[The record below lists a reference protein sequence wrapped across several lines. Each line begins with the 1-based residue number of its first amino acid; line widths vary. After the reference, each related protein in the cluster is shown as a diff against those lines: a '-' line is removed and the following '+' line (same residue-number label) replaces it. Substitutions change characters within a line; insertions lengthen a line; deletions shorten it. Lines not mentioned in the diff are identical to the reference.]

1 MREFSLSA
9 SFSSS
14 SFSQAS
20 FRGACRELL
29 QSMQTAG
36 VYVPENG
43 FLVFLSFSDGSARAD
58 VVHGSG
64 ADIAEA
70 FADAQQKA
78 WTLIQKKCQR
88 FRWLKADVVTEY
100 APTDAKTLAYMI
112 KEPGWNEFFRFG
124 LSFDRSF
131 RTALLEE
138 ELNGAKIL
146 DYASGSI
153 SLADLNRYLKKAGR
167 SALPKLPEFFLL
179 FQTAGFFYDADSAAN
194 AAAATD
200 ADSAASTDAD
210 SAPAANAASAAN
222 AAPATGCVIPL
233 IPNGLSRGRR
243 EIQNLDAA
251 AARSFVTAAASFL
264 EKQVQQDGS
273 FRYGYYPRFD
283 RVIPGYNCM
292 RHASTIWSLLCQYR
306 MTKKVSVL
314 SLSARSIEYLLSH
327 ALVYRDSDTA
337 YLSEPLKD
345 EIKLGGGGVLILAIT
360 EYLDLCSEEPRPAIL
375 RSEES
380 HSEILRSGEPRPEI
394 LHSGAPRPAILRSG
408 EPLAEAPN
416 AEILHAKDVLPEQ
429 EALRRRYTEIA
440 CALGNGILSLLNPET
455 GEFSHVL
462 NMDFSLKERYRTVY
476 YDGEAAYA
484 LCRLY
489 RLTKEEKWLFYA
501 EKAVDHFLAADY
513 TRYRDHWVAYAMNE
527 ITRYIHRDD
536 YDTFA
541 LRNARVNLD
550 FLYKRETTYHTFLE
564 LLMVT
569 FETYERILAENPG
582 LPYLKEF
589 DLPYF
594 LRTIRVRADRM
605 LNGFFFPEY
614 AMYMRCPDKILG
626 SFMVRHDGFRVR
638 IDDVQH
644 NIGGFYLYYK
654 NYSRLLALGM
664 PKDIPC
670 DEN

>member
-78 WTLIQKKCQR
+78 WTLIQKKRQR

-124 LSFDRSF
+124 LTFDRSF

-167 SALPKLPEFFLL
+167 PALPKLPEFFLL
-179 FQTAGFFYDADSAAN
+179 FQTAGFFYDSDSAAN

-222 AAPATGCVIPL
+222 AAPASGCVIPL
-233 IPNGLSRGRR
+233 IPDGLSRGRR

-306 MTKKVSVL
+306 ITQKASVL
-314 SLSARSIEYLLSH
+314 SLAARSIEYLLSH
-327 ALVYRDSDTA
+327 ALVYRDPDTA

-360 EYLDLCSEEPRPAIL
+360 EYLDLCSEESRP
-375 RSEES
+375 
-380 HSEILRSGEPRPEI
+380 EILRSGEPCSEI
-394 LHSGAPRPAILRSG
+394 LRSEEPRSAILRSR
-408 EPLAEAPN
+408 EPLTKAPN

-489 RLTKEEKWLFYA
+489 RLTKEEKWFFYA
-501 EKAVDHFLAADY
+501 GKAVDHFLAADY

-664 PKDIPC
+664 PEDIPC

>member
-1 MREFSLSA
+1 MTKLSLSA

-14 SFSQAS
+14 SLSSLASSQAA

-58 VVHGSG
+58 VVHASG
-64 ADIAEA
+64 ADIGEA

-78 WTLIQKKCQR
+78 WSLIQKKHQR

-100 APTDAKTLAYMI
+100 APADAKTLAYMI

-167 SALPKLPEFFLL
+167 PALPKLPEFFLL
-179 FQTAGFFYDADSAAN
+179 FQIAGFFYDADSAAN
-194 AAAATD
+194 AAAATGT
-200 ADSAASTDAD
+200 DSAASTDAD
-210 SAPAANAASAAN
+210 SAPAS
-222 AAPATGCVIPL
+222 GCVIPL
-233 IPNGLSRGRR
+233 IPDGLSRGRR
-243 EIQNLDAA
+243 EVRNFDAA

-264 EKQVQQDGS
+264 EKQVQPDGS

-306 MTKKVSVL
+306 ITQKASVL
-314 SLSARSIEYLLSH
+314 SLAARSIKYLLSH
-327 ALVYRDSDTA
+327 ALVYRDPDTA

-375 RSEES
+375 RSGEPC
-380 HSEILRSGEPRPEI
+380 SEILRSEE
-394 LHSGAPRPAILRSG
+394 PRPAILRSR
-408 EPLAEAPN
+408 EPLTKAPN
-416 AEILHAKDVLPEQ
+416 AEIFHAKDVLPEQ

-440 CALGNGILSLLNPET
+440 CALGNGILSLLNSET

-664 PKDIPC
+664 PEDIPC

>member
-9 SFSSS
+9 SFSSF

-20 FRGACRELL
+20 SQASFHGAYRELL
-29 QSMQTAG
+29 PAMQTSG

-78 WTLIQKKCQR
+78 WTLIQKKRQR

-100 APTDAKTLAYMI
+100 APADAKTLAYMI

-124 LSFDRSF
+124 LTFDRSF

-167 SALPKLPEFFLL
+167 PALPKLPEFFLL
-179 FQTAGFFYDADSAAN
+179 FQTAGFFYDS
-194 AAAATD
+194 
-200 ADSAASTDAD
+200 DSAASTDAD
-210 SAPAANAASAAN
+210 SASAS
-222 AAPATGCVIPL
+222 GCVIPL
-233 IPNGLSRGRR
+233 IPDGLSRGRR

-314 SLSARSIEYLLSH
+314 SLAARSIEYLLSH
-327 ALVYRDSDTA
+327 ALVYRDPDTA

-375 RSEES
+375 RSGEPR
-380 HSEILRSGEPRPEI
+380 SEILRSE
-394 LHSGAPRPAILRSG
+394 
-408 EPLAEAPN
+408 EPLTKAPN

-501 EKAVDHFLAADY
+501 KKAVDHFLAADY

-670 DEN
+670 KEN

>member
-1 MREFSLSA
+1 MTKPSLSA

-14 SFSQAS
+14 SLSSLASSQTA
-20 FRGACRELL
+20 FCGACRELL

-43 FLVFLSFSDGSARAD
+43 FLVFLSFSDGSTRAD

-64 ADIAEA
+64 ADIEEA

-78 WTLIQKKCQR
+78 WSLIQKKHQR

-100 APTDAKTLAYMI
+100 APADAKTLAYMI

-138 ELNGAKIL
+138 ELNGAKIP

-167 SALPKLPEFFLL
+167 PALPKLPEFFLL

-194 AAAATD
+194 AA
-200 ADSAASTDAD
+200 SASECA
-210 SAPAANAASAAN
+210 
-222 AAPATGCVIPL
+222 IPL
-233 IPNGLSRGRR
+233 IPDGLSRGRR
-243 EIQNLDAA
+243 EVRNFDAA

-264 EKQVQQDGS
+264 EKQVQPDGS

-314 SLSARSIEYLLSH
+314 SLAARSIDYLLSH
-327 ALVYRDSDTA
+327 ALVYRDPDTA
-337 YLSEPLKD
+337 YLSEPLKN

-360 EYLDLCSEEPRPAIL
+360 EYLDLCSEE
-375 RSEES
+375 S
-380 HSEILRSGEPRPEI
+380 RPEI
-394 LHSGAPRPAILRSG
+394 LCSREAHPEILCSG
-408 EPLAEAPN
+408 EPLAEAPSV
-416 AEILHAKDVLPEQ
+416 EIVHSRDAFPEQ

-455 GEFSHVL
+455 GKFSHVL

-501 EKAVDHFLAADY
+501 GKAVDHFLTADY

-550 FLYKRETTYHTFLE
+550 FLCKRETTYHTFLE

-594 LRTIRVRADRM
+594 LRTIRVRAYRM

-670 DEN
+670 EEN

>member
-20 FRGACRELL
+20 SQASFRGACRELL
-29 QSMQTAG
+29 PAMQTSG

-78 WTLIQKKCQR
+78 WTLIQKKRQR

-100 APTDAKTLAYMI
+100 APADAKTLAYMI

-124 LSFDRSF
+124 LTFDRSF

-167 SALPKLPEFFLL
+167 PALPKLPEFFLL
-179 FQTAGFFYDADSAAN
+179 FQTTGFFYDADSAAN
-194 AAAATD
+194 AAVMTD
-200 ADSAASTDAD
+200 TD
-210 SAPAANAASAAN
+210 SAAN
-222 AAPATGCVIPL
+222 AAASGCAIPL
-233 IPNGLSRGRR
+233 IPDGLSRGRR
-243 EIQNLDAA
+243 EVRNFDAA

-264 EKQVQQDGS
+264 EKQVQPDGS

-306 MTKKVSVL
+306 ITQKASVL
-314 SLSARSIEYLLSH
+314 SLAARSIDYLLSH
-327 ALVYRDSDTA
+327 ALVYRDPDTA
-337 YLSEPLKD
+337 YLSEPLKN

-360 EYLDLCSEEPRPAIL
+360 EYLDLCSEE
-375 RSEES
+375 S
-380 HSEILRSGEPRPEI
+380 RPEI
-394 LHSGAPRPAILRSG
+394 LCSREAHPEILCSG
-408 EPLAEAPN
+408 EPLAEAPSV
-416 AEILHAKDVLPEQ
+416 EIVHSRDAFPEQ

-455 GEFSHVL
+455 GKFSHVL

-501 EKAVDHFLAADY
+501 GKAVDHFLTADY

-550 FLYKRETTYHTFLE
+550 FLCKRETTYHTFLE

-670 DEN
+670 EEN

>member
-1 MREFSLSA
+1 
-9 SFSSS
+9 
-14 SFSQAS
+14 
-20 FRGACRELL
+20 
-29 QSMQTAG
+29 MQTAG

-64 ADIAEA
+64 ADIGEA

-78 WTLIQKKCQR
+78 WKLMQKKHQR

-100 APTDAKTLAYMI
+100 APADAKTLAYMI

-138 ELNGAKIL
+138 ELNGAKIP

-167 SALPKLPEFFLL
+167 PALPKLPEFFLL

-194 AAAATD
+194 VAATTD
-200 ADSAASTDAD
+200 TDS
-210 SAPAANAASAAN
+210 AANAASVS
-222 AAPATGCVIPL
+222 GCAIPL
-233 IPNGLSRGRR
+233 IPDGLSRGRR
-243 EIQNLDAA
+243 EVRNFDAA

-264 EKQVQQDGS
+264 EKQVQPDGS

-306 MTKKVSVL
+306 MTKKASVL
-314 SLSARSIEYLLSH
+314 SLAARSIDYLLSH
-327 ALVYRDSDTA
+327 ALVYRDPDTA

-345 EIKLGGGGVLILAIT
+345 EIKLGGGGVLILVIT
-360 EYLDLCSEEPRPAIL
+360 EYLDLCSGEPR
-375 RSEES
+375 
-380 HSEILRSGEPRPEI
+380 SEILCSGKARSDI
-394 LHSGAPRPAILRSG
+394 LCSR
-408 EPLAEAPN
+408 EPLAEAPSV
-416 AEILHAKDVLPEQ
+416 EIVHSRDAFPEQ

-484 LCRLY
+484 LCRLH

-501 EKAVDHFLAADY
+501 GKAVDHFLAADY

-569 FETYERILAENPG
+569 FETYERILTENPG

-654 NYSRLLALGM
+654 NYSCLLALGM

-670 DEN
+670 EEN

>member
-1 MREFSLSA
+1 MTKPSLSA

-14 SFSQAS
+14 SLSSPASSQAA
-20 FRGACRELL
+20 FCGACRELL

-58 VVHGSG
+58 VVHASG
-64 ADIAEA
+64 ADIGEA

-78 WTLIQKKCQR
+78 WSLIQKKHQR

-100 APTDAKTLAYMI
+100 APADAKTLAYMI
-112 KEPGWNEFFRFG
+112 KDPGWNEFFRFG

-167 SALPKLPEFFLL
+167 PALPKLPEFFLL
-179 FQTAGFFYDADSAAN
+179 FQTTGFFYDADSAAN
-194 AAAATD
+194 AAAMTD
-200 ADSAASTDAD
+200 TDSAA
-210 SAPAANAASAAN
+210 NVAAS
-222 AAPATGCVIPL
+222 GCAIPL
-233 IPNGLSRGRR
+233 IPDGLSRGRR
-243 EIQNLDAA
+243 EVRNFDAA

-264 EKQVQQDGS
+264 EKQVQPDGS

-306 MTKKVSVL
+306 ITQKASVL
-314 SLSARSIEYLLSH
+314 SLAARSIEYLLSH
-327 ALVYRDSDTA
+327 ALVYRDPDTA

-360 EYLDLCSEEPRPAIL
+360 EYLDLCS
-375 RSEES
+375 
-380 HSEILRSGEPRPEI
+380 
-394 LHSGAPRPAILRSG
+394 G
-408 EPLAEAPN
+408 EPLAEAPSV
-416 AEILHAKDVLPEQ
+416 EIVHSKDAFPEQ

-489 RLTKEEKWLFYA
+489 RLTKEEKWFFYA
-501 EKAVDHFLAADY
+501 GKAVDHFLAADY

-670 DEN
+670 EEN

>member
-1 MREFSLSA
+1 MTKPSLSA

-14 SFSQAS
+14 SLSSPASYQAA
-20 FRGACRELL
+20 FRGACGELL

-78 WTLIQKKCQR
+78 WKLMQKKHQR

-100 APTDAKTLAYMI
+100 APADAKTLAYMI

-167 SALPKLPEFFLL
+167 PALPKLPEFFLL

-194 AAAATD
+194 AAAATGT
-200 ADSAASTDAD
+200 DSAA
-210 SAPAANAASAAN
+210 NVAAS
-222 AAPATGCVIPL
+222 GCAIPL
-233 IPNGLSRGRR
+233 IPDGLSRGRR
-243 EIQNLDAA
+243 EVRNFDAA

-264 EKQVQQDGS
+264 EKQVQPDGS

-314 SLSARSIEYLLSH
+314 SLAARSIDYLLSH
-327 ALVYRDSDTA
+327 ALVYRDPDTA
-337 YLSEPLKD
+337 YLSEPLKN

-360 EYLDLCSEEPRPAIL
+360 EYLDLCSK
-375 RSEES
+375 
-380 HSEILRSGEPRPEI
+380 EPRPEI
-394 LHSGAPRPAILRSG
+394 LRSREPRPEILRSR
-408 EPLAEAPN
+408 EPLTKAPN

-654 NYSRLLALGM
+654 NYSRLLALSM

>member
-29 QSMQTAG
+29 QAMQTAG

-78 WTLIQKKCQR
+78 WTLIQKKRQR

-124 LSFDRSF
+124 LTFDRSF

-167 SALPKLPEFFLL
+167 PALPKLPEFFLL
-179 FQTAGFFYDADSAAN
+179 FQTAGFFYDSDSAAN

-210 SAPAANAASAAN
+210 SASAS
-222 AAPATGCVIPL
+222 GCVIPL
-233 IPNGLSRGRR
+233 IPDGLSRGRR
-243 EIQNLDAA
+243 EVRNFDAA

-306 MTKKVSVL
+306 ITKKASVL
-314 SLSARSIEYLLSH
+314 SLAARSIDYLLSH
-327 ALVYRDSDTA
+327 ALVYRDPDTA
-337 YLSEPLKD
+337 YLSEPLKN

-360 EYLDLCSEEPRPAIL
+360 EYLDLCSEEPRP
-375 RSEES
+375 
-380 HSEILRSGEPRPEI
+380 EILRSGE
-394 LHSGAPRPAILRSG
+394 PRPAILRSG
-408 EPLAEAPN
+408 EPRPEVLCSGEPLTKAPN

-440 CALGNGILSLLNPET
+440 CALGNGILSLLNLET

-462 NMDFSLKERYRTVY
+462 NMNFSLKERYRTVY

-501 EKAVDHFLAADY
+501 EKAVNHFLAADY

-670 DEN
+670 EEN

>member
-29 QSMQTAG
+29 PAMQTSG

-78 WTLIQKKCQR
+78 WTLIQKKRQR

-124 LSFDRSF
+124 LTFDRSF

-167 SALPKLPEFFLL
+167 PALPKLPEFFLL
-179 FQTAGFFYDADSAAN
+179 FQTAGFFYDTDSAAN

-210 SAPAANAASAAN
+210 SASAS
-222 AAPATGCVIPL
+222 GCVIPL
-233 IPNGLSRGRR
+233 IPDGLSRGRR

-251 AARSFVTAAASFL
+251 AARSFVTAASSFL

-306 MTKKVSVL
+306 ITQKASVL
-314 SLSARSIEYLLSH
+314 SLAARSIDYLLSH
-327 ALVYRDSDTA
+327 TLVYRDPDTA

-360 EYLDLCSEEPRPAIL
+360 EYLDLCSEEPRP
-375 RSEES
+375 
-380 HSEILRSGEPRPEI
+380 EILRSGESRPEILRSEAPRPEI
-394 LHSGAPRPAILRSG
+394 LRSR
-408 EPLAEAPN
+408 EPLTKAPN
-416 AEILHAKDVLPEQ
+416 AEILHAKNVLPEQ
-429 EALRRRYTEIA
+429 KALRRRYTEIA

-462 NMDFSLKERYRTVY
+462 NMNFSLKERYRTVY

-501 EKAVDHFLAADY
+501 KKAVDHFLAADY

-664 PKDIPC
+664 PEGIPC

>member
-29 QSMQTAG
+29 PAMQTSG

-78 WTLIQKKCQR
+78 WTLIQKKRQR

-100 APTDAKTLAYMI
+100 APADAKTLAYMI

-124 LSFDRSF
+124 LTFDRSF

-167 SALPKLPEFFLL
+167 PALPKLPEFFLL
-179 FQTAGFFYDADSAAN
+179 FQTAGFFYDSDSAAN

-210 SAPAANAASAAN
+210 SASAS
-222 AAPATGCVIPL
+222 GCVIPL
-233 IPNGLSRGRR
+233 IPDGLSRGRR

-306 MTKKVSVL
+306 ITQKASVL
-314 SLSARSIEYLLSH
+314 SLAARSIEYLLSH
-327 ALVYRDSDTA
+327 ALVYRDPDTA
-337 YLSEPLKD
+337 YLSEPLKN

-360 EYLDLCSEEPRPAIL
+360 EYLDLCSEEPRP
-375 RSEES
+375 
-380 HSEILRSGEPRPEI
+380 EILRSGEPRP
-394 LHSGAPRPAILRSG
+394 GILRSG
-408 EPLAEAPN
+408 ESRPEILRSREPLTKAPN

-489 RLTKEEKWLFYA
+489 RLTKEKKWLFYA
-501 EKAVDHFLAADY
+501 EKVVDHFLTADY

-589 DLPYF
+589 NLPYF

>member
-29 QSMQTAG
+29 PAMQTSG

-43 FLVFLSFSDGSARAD
+43 FLVFLSVSDGSARAD

-78 WTLIQKKCQR
+78 WTIIQKKRQR

-124 LSFDRSF
+124 LTFDRSF

-167 SALPKLPEFFLL
+167 PALPKLPEFFLL
-179 FQTAGFFYDADSAAN
+179 FQTAGFFYDSDSAAN

-210 SAPAANAASAAN
+210 SAS
-222 AAPATGCVIPL
+222 ATGCVIPL
-233 IPNGLSRGRR
+233 IPDGLSRGRR

-314 SLSARSIEYLLSH
+314 SLAARSIEYLLSH
-327 ALVYRDSDTA
+327 ALVYRDPDTA
-337 YLSEPLKD
+337 YLSEPLKN

-360 EYLDLCSEEPRPAIL
+360 EYLDLCSEEPR
-375 RSEES
+375 S
-380 HSEILRSGEPRPEI
+380 
-394 LHSGAPRPAILRSG
+394 AILRSG
-408 EPLAEAPN
+408 EPLTKAPN
-416 AEILHAKDVLPEQ
+416 AEILHEKDVLPEQ

-462 NMDFSLKERYRTVY
+462 NMDFSLKELYRTVY

-501 EKAVDHFLAADY
+501 EKAVNHFLAADY

>member
-1 MREFSLSA
+1 MTKPSLSA

-14 SFSQAS
+14 SLSSLASSQAA
-20 FRGACRELL
+20 FCGACLELL

-43 FLVFLSFSDGSARAD
+43 FIVFLSFSDGSARAD

-64 ADIAEA
+64 ADIEEA

-78 WTLIQKKCQR
+78 WKLIQKKHQR

-100 APTDAKTLAYMI
+100 APADAKTLAYMI

-138 ELNGAKIL
+138 ELNGAKIP

-167 SALPKLPEFFLL
+167 PALSKLPEFFLL
-179 FQTAGFFYDADSAAN
+179 FQTAGFFYDADSA
-194 AAAATD
+194 
-200 ADSAASTDAD
+200 S
-210 SAPAANAASAAN
+210 NAASASE
-222 AAPATGCVIPL
+222 CVIPL
-233 IPNGLSRGRR
+233 ISDGLSRGRR
-243 EIQNLDAA
+243 EVRNFDAA

-264 EKQVQQDGS
+264 EKQVQPDGS

-306 MTKKVSVL
+306 MTKKASVL
-314 SLSARSIEYLLSH
+314 SLAARSIDYLLSH
-327 ALVYRDSDTA
+327 ALVYRAPDTA

-360 EYLDLCSEEPRPAIL
+360 EYLDLCSGEPHPEILCSREPR
-375 RSEES
+375 
-380 HSEILRSGEPRPEI
+380 SEILCSGEPRSEI
-394 LHSGAPRPAILRSG
+394 LCSG

-416 AEILHAKDVLPEQ
+416 VEIVRSRDANPEQ

-501 EKAVDHFLAADY
+501 GKAVDHFLAADY

-564 LLMVT
+564 LLMLT

-664 PKDIPC
+664 PKGIPC
-670 DEN
+670 EEN

>member
-20 FRGACRELL
+20 SQASFRGACRELL
-29 QSMQTAG
+29 PAMQTSG

-78 WTLIQKKCQR
+78 WTLIQKKRQR

-124 LSFDRSF
+124 LTFDRSF

-167 SALPKLPEFFLL
+167 PALPKLPEFFLL
-179 FQTAGFFYDADSAAN
+179 FQTAGFFYDAVPAANAASAAN

-210 SAPAANAASAAN
+210 SASAS
-222 AAPATGCVIPL
+222 GCVIPL
-233 IPNGLSRGRR
+233 IPDGLSRGRR

-251 AARSFVTAAASFL
+251 ATRSFVTAAASFL

-314 SLSARSIEYLLSH
+314 SLAARSIEYLLSH
-327 ALVYRDSDTA
+327 ALVYRDPDTA

-360 EYLDLCSEEPRPAIL
+360 KYLDLCSG
-375 RSEES
+375 ES
-380 HSEILRSGEPRPEI
+380 HPEILCSGESRSEILCSGE
-394 LHSGAPRPAILRSG
+394 S
-408 EPLAEAPN
+408 LAEAPH
-416 AEILHAKDVLPEQ
+416 AEILHAREALPEQ

-614 AMYMRCPDKILG
+614 AMYMRYPDKILG

-664 PKDIPC
+664 PEGIPC

>member
-29 QSMQTAG
+29 QAMQTAG

-78 WTLIQKKCQR
+78 WTLIQKKRQR
-88 FRWLKADVVTEY
+88 FRWLKADVVAEY

-124 LSFDRSF
+124 LTFDRSF

-153 SLADLNRYLKKAGR
+153 SLANLNRYLKKAGR
-167 SALPKLPEFFLL
+167 PALPKLPEFFLL
-179 FQTAGFFYDADSAAN
+179 FQTAGFFYDSDSAAN

-210 SAPAANAASAAN
+210 SASAS
-222 AAPATGCVIPL
+222 GCVIPL
-233 IPNGLSRGRR
+233 IPDGLSRGRR
-243 EIQNLDAA
+243 KIQNLDAA

-306 MTKKVSVL
+306 ITKKASVL
-314 SLSARSIEYLLSH
+314 SLAARSIDYLLSH
-327 ALVYRDSDTA
+327 ALVYRDPDTA
-337 YLSEPLKD
+337 YLSEPLKN

-360 EYLDLCSEEPRPAIL
+360 EYLICASRSLVLKFCVLGSLVLQVCVPGSLALKFCVPGSLSQRLRMRRFCTQRMCSRSRKLCDAAIPKLPALSE
-375 RSEES
+375 
-380 HSEILRSGEPRPEI
+380 
-394 LHSGAPRPAILRSG
+394 
-408 EPLAEAPN
+408 
-416 AEILHAKDVLPEQ
+416 
-429 EALRRRYTEIA
+429 T
-440 CALGNGILSLLNPET
+440 
-455 GEFSHVL
+455 EFS
-462 NMDFSLKERYRTVY
+462 
-476 YDGEAAYA
+476 
-484 LCRLY
+484 
-489 RLTKEEKWLFYA
+489 
-501 EKAVDHFLAADY
+501 
-513 TRYRDHWVAYAMNE
+513 
-527 ITRYIHRDD
+527 
-536 YDTFA
+536 
-541 LRNARVNLD
+541 
-550 FLYKRETTYHTFLE
+550 
-564 LLMVT
+564 
-569 FETYERILAENPG
+569 
-582 LPYLKEF
+582 
-589 DLPYF
+589 
-594 LRTIRVRADRM
+594 
-605 LNGFFFPEY
+605 
-614 AMYMRCPDKILG
+614 
-626 SFMVRHDGFRVR
+626 
-638 IDDVQH
+638 
-644 NIGGFYLYYK
+644 
-654 NYSRLLALGM
+654 
-664 PKDIPC
+664 PC
-670 DEN
+670 LIWKPANFHMF

>member
-1 MREFSLSA
+1 MTKPSLST

-14 SFSQAS
+14 SLSSLASSQAA
-20 FRGACRELL
+20 FCGACRELL
-29 QSMQTAG
+29 PAIQTSG

-43 FLVFLSFSDGSARAD
+43 FLVFLSVSDGSARAD

-78 WTLIQKKCQR
+78 WTLIQKKRQR

-124 LSFDRSF
+124 LTFDRSF

-153 SLADLNRYLKKAGR
+153 SPADLNRYLKKAGR
-167 SALPKLPEFFLL
+167 PALSKLPEFFLL

-194 AAAATD
+194 AAATTD
-200 ADSAASTDAD
+200 ADSAANAAATTDAD
-210 SAPAANAASAAN
+210 SATNVAAS
-222 AAPATGCVIPL
+222 GCAIPL
-233 IPNGLSRGRR
+233 IPDGLSRGRR
-243 EIQNLDAA
+243 EVRNFDAA

-306 MTKKVSVL
+306 MTKKASVL
-314 SLSARSIEYLLSH
+314 SLAARSIDYLLSH
-327 ALVYRDSDTA
+327 ALVYRDPDTA

-360 EYLDLCSEEPRPAIL
+360 EYLDLCSG
-375 RSEES
+375 ES
-380 HSEILRSGEPRPEI
+380 RPEI
-394 LHSGAPRPAILRSG
+394 LCSRESRSEILCFG
-408 EPLAEAPN
+408 EPLAEAPSV
-416 AEILHAKDVLPEQ
+416 EIVHSKDAFPEQ

-501 EKAVDHFLAADY
+501 GKAVDHFLAADY

-550 FLYKRETTYHTFLE
+550 FLCKRETTYHTFLE

-664 PKDIPC
+664 PEDIPC
-670 DEN
+670 EEN

>member
-43 FLVFLSFSDGSARAD
+43 FLVYLSFSDGSARAD

-78 WTLIQKKCQR
+78 WTLIQKKRQR

-124 LSFDRSF
+124 LTFDRSF
-131 RTALLEE
+131 RTALLED

-167 SALPKLPEFFLL
+167 PALPKLPEFFLL

-210 SAPAANAASAAN
+210 SASAS
-222 AAPATGCVIPL
+222 GCVIPL
-233 IPNGLSRGRR
+233 IPDGLSRGRR

-306 MTKKVSVL
+306 ITQKASFL
-314 SLSARSIEYLLSH
+314 SLAARSIEYLLSH
-327 ALVYRDSDTA
+327 ALVYRDPDTA

-360 EYLDLCSEEPRPAIL
+360 EYLDLCSEEPRPEIP

-380 HSEILRSGEPRPEI
+380 
-394 LHSGAPRPAILRSG
+394 RPAILRSG
-408 EPLAEAPN
+408 EPRSEILRSKEPRSEILRSGEPLTKAPN

-440 CALGNGILSLLNPET
+440 SALGNGILSLLNPET

-501 EKAVDHFLAADY
+501 KKAVDHFLAADY

-569 FETYERILAENPG
+569 FETYERILAENPC

-670 DEN
+670 DKN

>member
-1 MREFSLSA
+1 MTKPSLSA

-14 SFSQAS
+14 SLSSLASSQAA

-78 WTLIQKKCQR
+78 WTIIQKKRQR

-124 LSFDRSF
+124 LTFDRSF

-167 SALPKLPEFFLL
+167 PALPKLPEFFLL

-194 AAAATD
+194 AAATTD
-200 ADSAASTDAD
+200 ADSAA
-210 SAPAANAASAAN
+210 NVAASGYA
-222 AAPATGCVIPL
+222 IPL
-233 IPNGLSRGRR
+233 IPDGLSRGRR
-243 EIQNLDAA
+243 EVRNFDAA

-306 MTKKVSVL
+306 ITQKASVL
-314 SLSARSIEYLLSH
+314 SLAARSIDYLLSH
-327 ALVYRDSDTA
+327 ALVYRDPDTA

-360 EYLDLCSEEPRPAIL
+360 EYLDLCSEEPRPT
-375 RSEES
+375 
-380 HSEILRSGEPRPEI
+380 
-394 LHSGAPRPAILRSG
+394 ILRSG
-408 EPLAEAPN
+408 EPLAEAPSV
-416 AEILHAKDVLPEQ
+416 EIVHSKDAFPEQ

-550 FLYKRETTYHTFLE
+550 FLCKRETTYHTFLE

-569 FETYERILAENPG
+569 FETYERILAENPD

>member
-78 WTLIQKKCQR
+78 WTLIQKKRQR
-88 FRWLKADVVTEY
+88 FRWLKTDVVTEY
-100 APTDAKTLAYMI
+100 APADAKTLAYMI

-124 LSFDRSF
+124 LTFDRSF

-167 SALPKLPEFFLL
+167 PALPKLPEFFLL
-179 FQTAGFFYDADSAAN
+179 FQTAGFFYDAAPAANAASAAN
-194 AAAATD
+194 A

-210 SAPAANAASAAN
+210 SAPA
-222 AAPATGCVIPL
+222 TGCVIPL
-233 IPNGLSRGRR
+233 IPDGLSRGRR

-251 AARSFVTAAASFL
+251 AARSFVTAATSFL

-314 SLSARSIEYLLSH
+314 SLAARSIEYLLSH

-337 YLSEPLKD
+337 YLSEPLKN

-360 EYLDLCSEEPRPAIL
+360 EYLDLCSEEPRPAIP
-375 RSEES
+375 RSEE
-380 HSEILRSGEPRPEI
+380 
-394 LHSGAPRPAILRSG
+394 PRPAILRSG
-408 EPLAEAPN
+408 EPLTKAPN

-440 CALGNGILSLLNPET
+440 CALGNGIFSLLNPET

-582 LPYLKEF
+582 LSYLKEF

-664 PKDIPC
+664 PEDIPC
-670 DEN
+670 EEN

>member
-29 QSMQTAG
+29 PAMQTSG

-78 WTLIQKKCQR
+78 WTLIQKKRQR

-124 LSFDRSF
+124 LTFDRSF

-153 SLADLNRYLKKAGR
+153 SLANLNRYLKKAGR
-167 SALPKLPEFFLL
+167 PALPKLPEFFLL
-179 FQTAGFFYDADSAAN
+179 FHTAGFFYDSDSAAN

-210 SAPAANAASAAN
+210 SASAS
-222 AAPATGCVIPL
+222 GCVIPL
-233 IPNGLSRGRR
+233 IPDGLSRGRR
-243 EIQNLDAA
+243 KIQNLDAA

-306 MTKKVSVL
+306 ITKKASVL
-314 SLSARSIEYLLSH
+314 SLAARSIDYLLSH
-327 ALVYRDSDTA
+327 ALVYRDPDTA

-360 EYLDLCSEEPRPAIL
+360 EYLDLCSEEPRPEIL
-375 RSEES
+375 CSGEHR
-380 HSEILRSGEPRPEI
+380 SEILC
-394 LHSGAPRPAILRSG
+394 SG
-408 EPLAEAPN
+408 EPLAEVPSV
-416 AEILHAKDVLPEQ
+416 EIVHVRDALPEQ

-440 CALGNGILSLLNPET
+440 CALGNGILSLLNLET

-462 NMDFSLKERYRTVY
+462 NMNFSLKERYRTVY

-501 EKAVDHFLAADY
+501 EKAVNHFLAADY

-594 LRTIRVRADRM
+594 LRTIRVRAGRM

-664 PKDIPC
+664 PVDIPC
-670 DEN
+670 EEN

>member
-1 MREFSLSA
+1 MTKPSLSA

-14 SFSQAS
+14 SLSSPASSQAA
-20 FRGACRELL
+20 FCGACRELL

-43 FLVFLSFSDGSARAD
+43 FLVFLSFSDGSVRAD
-58 VVHGSG
+58 VVHASG
-64 ADIAEA
+64 ADIGEA

-78 WTLIQKKCQR
+78 WSLIQKKHQR

-100 APTDAKTLAYMI
+100 APADAKTLAYMI
-112 KEPGWNEFFRFG
+112 KVPGWNEFFRFG

-138 ELNGAKIL
+138 ELNGAKIP

-167 SALPKLPEFFLL
+167 PALSKLPEFFLL

-194 AAAATD
+194 T
-200 ADSAASTDAD
+200 
-210 SAPAANAASAAN
+210 ASASKCA
-222 AAPATGCVIPL
+222 ISL
-233 IPNGLSRGRR
+233 IPDGLSRGRR
-243 EIQNLDAA
+243 EVRNFDAA

-264 EKQVQQDGS
+264 EKQVQPDGS

-306 MTKKVSVL
+306 MTKKASVL
-314 SLSARSIEYLLSH
+314 SLAARSIDYLLSH
-327 ALVYRDSDTA
+327 ALVYRDPDTA

-360 EYLDLCSEEPRPAIL
+360 EYLDLCSG
-375 RSEES
+375 ES
-380 HSEILRSGEPRPEI
+380 RSEILCFGASRSEI
-394 LHSGAPRPAILRSG
+394 LCSG
-408 EPLAEAPN
+408 EPLAEAPSV
-416 AEILHAKDVLPEQ
+416 EIVHSRDALPEQ

-501 EKAVDHFLAADY
+501 GKAVDHFLAADY

-582 LPYLKEF
+582 LPYLNEF

-638 IDDVQH
+638 IDDIQH

-664 PKDIPC
+664 PEDIPC
-670 DEN
+670 EEN

>member
-1 MREFSLSA
+1 M
-9 SFSSS
+9 
-14 SFSQAS
+14 
-20 FRGACRELL
+20 
-29 QSMQTAG
+29 
-36 VYVPENG
+36 
-43 FLVFLSFSDGSARAD
+43 
-58 VVHGSG
+58 
-64 ADIAEA
+64 
-70 FADAQQKA
+70 
-78 WTLIQKKCQR
+78 
-88 FRWLKADVVTEY
+88 
-100 APTDAKTLAYMI
+100 
-112 KEPGWNEFFRFG
+112 
-124 LSFDRSF
+124 
-131 RTALLEE
+131 
-138 ELNGAKIL
+138 
-146 DYASGSI
+146 
-153 SLADLNRYLKKAGR
+153 
-167 SALPKLPEFFLL
+167 
-179 FQTAGFFYDADSAAN
+179 
-194 AAAATD
+194 
-200 ADSAASTDAD
+200 
-210 SAPAANAASAAN
+210 
-222 AAPATGCVIPL
+222 
-233 IPNGLSRGRR
+233 
-243 EIQNLDAA
+243 
-251 AARSFVTAAASFL
+251 
-264 EKQVQQDGS
+264 
-273 FRYGYYPRFD
+273 
-283 RVIPGYNCM
+283 
-292 RHASTIWSLLCQYR
+292 
-306 MTKKVSVL
+306 
-314 SLSARSIEYLLSH
+314 
-327 ALVYRDSDTA
+327 
-337 YLSEPLKD
+337 
-345 EIKLGGGGVLILAIT
+345 
-360 EYLDLCSEEPRPAIL
+360 
-375 RSEES
+375 
-380 HSEILRSGEPRPEI
+380 
-394 LHSGAPRPAILRSG
+394 
-408 EPLAEAPN
+408 
-416 AEILHAKDVLPEQ
+416 LPEQ

-501 EKAVDHFLAADY
+501 KKAVDHFLAADY

-670 DEN
+670 EEN

>member
-1 MREFSLSA
+1 MTKPSLSA

-14 SFSQAS
+14 SLSSLASSQTA
-20 FRGACRELL
+20 FCGACRELL

-64 ADIAEA
+64 ADIGEA

-78 WTLIQKKCQR
+78 WKLMQKKHQR

-100 APTDAKTLAYMI
+100 APADAKTLAYMI

-167 SALPKLPEFFLL
+167 PALPKLPEFFLL

-194 AAAATD
+194 AAATTNADSAANAAATTD
-200 ADSAASTDAD
+200 ADS
-210 SAPAANAASAAN
+210 
-222 AAPATGCVIPL
+222 APATGCVIPL
-233 IPNGLSRGRR
+233 IPDGLSRGRR

-264 EKQVQQDGS
+264 EKQVQPDGS

-306 MTKKVSVL
+306 MTKKASVL
-314 SLSARSIEYLLSH
+314 SLAARSIDYLLSH
-327 ALVYRDSDTA
+327 ALVYRDPDTA

-360 EYLDLCSEEPRPAIL
+360 EYLDLCSRDAF
-375 RSEES
+375 
-380 HSEILRSGEPRPEI
+380 
-394 LHSGAPRPAILRSG
+394 
-408 EPLAEAPN
+408 
-416 AEILHAKDVLPEQ
+416 PEQ

-440 CALGNGILSLLNPET
+440 CALGNGIFSLLNPET

-664 PKDIPC
+664 PEDIPC
-670 DEN
+670 EEN

>member
-1 MREFSLSA
+1 MTKPSLSA

-14 SFSQAS
+14 SLSSPASSQAA
-20 FRGACRELL
+20 FCGACRELL

-58 VVHGSG
+58 VVHASG
-64 ADIAEA
+64 ADIGEA

-78 WTLIQKKCQR
+78 WSLIQKKHQR

-100 APTDAKTLAYMI
+100 APADAKTLAYMI

-138 ELNGAKIL
+138 ELNGAKIP

-167 SALPKLPEFFLL
+167 PALPKLPEFFLL

-194 AAAATD
+194 AAATTD
-200 ADSAASTDAD
+200 TDSVTNAAAS
-210 SAPAANAASAAN
+210 
-222 AAPATGCVIPL
+222 GCAIPL
-233 IPNGLSRGRR
+233 IPDGLSRGRR
-243 EIQNLDAA
+243 EVRNFDAA

-264 EKQVQQDGS
+264 EKQVQPDGS

-306 MTKKVSVL
+306 ITKKASVL
-314 SLSARSIEYLLSH
+314 SLAARSIDYLLSH
-327 ALVYRDSDTA
+327 ALVYRDPDTA

-360 EYLDLCSEEPRPAIL
+360 EYLNLCPRDA
-375 RSEES
+375 
-380 HSEILRSGEPRPEI
+380 
-394 LHSGAPRPAILRSG
+394 
-408 EPLAEAPN
+408 
-416 AEILHAKDVLPEQ
+416 LPEQ
-429 EALRRRYTEIA
+429 EALRCRYIEIA

-484 LCRLY
+484 LCRLH

-501 EKAVDHFLAADY
+501 GKAVDHFLAADY

-664 PKDIPC
+664 PKGIPC
-670 DEN
+670 EEN

>member
-20 FRGACRELL
+20 FRGACREFLPA
-29 QSMQTAG
+29 MQTSG

-78 WTLIQKKCQR
+78 WSLIQKKHQR

-100 APTDAKTLAYMI
+100 APADAKTLAYMI

-167 SALPKLPEFFLL
+167 PALPKLPEFFLL

-200 ADSAASTDAD
+200 TDSAASTDAD
-210 SAPAANAASAAN
+210 SASAS
-222 AAPATGCVIPL
+222 GCVIPL
-233 IPNGLSRGRR
+233 IPDGLSRGRR

-283 RVIPGYNCM
+283 HVIPGYNCM

-306 MTKKVSVL
+306 ITKKVSVL
-314 SLSARSIEYLLSH
+314 SLAARSIDYLLSH
-327 ALVYRDSDTA
+327 ALVYRDPDIA
-337 YLSEPLKD
+337 YLSEPLKN

-360 EYLDLCSEEPRPAIL
+360 EYLDLCSG
-375 RSEES
+375 ES
-380 HSEILRSGEPRPEI
+380 
-394 LHSGAPRPAILRSG
+394 
-408 EPLAEAPN
+408 LAEAPH
-416 AEILHAKDVLPEQ
+416 AEILHARETLPEQ

-501 EKAVDHFLAADY
+501 EKAVNHFLAADY

-664 PKDIPC
+664 PVDIPC
-670 DEN
+670 EEN

>member
-1 MREFSLSA
+1 
-9 SFSSS
+9 
-14 SFSQAS
+14 
-20 FRGACRELL
+20 
-29 QSMQTAG
+29 MQTAG

-64 ADIAEA
+64 ADIGEA

-78 WTLIQKKCQR
+78 WKLMQKKHQR

-100 APTDAKTLAYMI
+100 APADAKTLAYMI

-138 ELNGAKIL
+138 ELNGAKIP

-167 SALPKLPEFFLL
+167 PALPKLPEFFLL

-194 AAAATD
+194 AAATTD
-200 ADSAASTDAD
+200 ADSAASA
-210 SAPAANAASAAN
+210 AAS
-222 AAPATGCVIPL
+222 GCAIPL
-233 IPNGLSRGRR
+233 IPDGLSRGRR
-243 EIQNLDAA
+243 EVRNFDAA

-264 EKQVQQDGS
+264 EKQVQPDGS

-283 RVIPGYNCM
+283 RVIPGYNCI

-306 MTKKVSVL
+306 MTKKASVL
-314 SLSARSIEYLLSH
+314 SLAARSIDYLLSH
-327 ALVYRDSDTA
+327 ALVYRDPDTA

-360 EYLDLCSEEPRPAIL
+360 EYLDLCSRDAF
-375 RSEES
+375 
-380 HSEILRSGEPRPEI
+380 
-394 LHSGAPRPAILRSG
+394 
-408 EPLAEAPN
+408 
-416 AEILHAKDVLPEQ
+416 PEQ

-455 GEFSHVL
+455 DEFSHVL

-489 RLTKEEKWLFYA
+489 RLTKEEKWLFYV
-501 EKAVDHFLAADY
+501 EKAVNHFLAADY

-670 DEN
+670 EEN

>member
-1 MREFSLSA
+1 MTKPSLSA

-14 SFSQAS
+14 SLSSLASSQTA
-20 FRGACRELL
+20 FCGACRELL
-29 QSMQTAG
+29 QYMQTAG

-64 ADIAEA
+64 ADIGEA

-78 WTLIQKKCQR
+78 WSLIQKKHQR

-100 APTDAKTLAYMI
+100 APADAKTLAYMI

-138 ELNGAKIL
+138 ELNGAKIP

-153 SLADLNRYLKKAGR
+153 SLVDLNRYLKKAGR
-167 SALPKLPEFFLL
+167 PALPKLPEFFLL
-179 FQTAGFFYDADSAAN
+179 FQTTGFFYDADFAAN

-200 ADSAASTDAD
+200 ADSAANVAATTDAD
-210 SAPAANAASAAN
+210 SAANVAAS
-222 AAPATGCVIPL
+222 GCAIPL
-233 IPNGLSRGRR
+233 IPDGLSRGRR
-243 EIQNLDAA
+243 EVRNFDAA
-251 AARSFVTAAASFL
+251 VARSFVTAAASFL
-264 EKQVQQDGS
+264 EKQVQPDGS

-306 MTKKVSVL
+306 MTKKASVL
-314 SLSARSIEYLLSH
+314 SLAARSIEYLLSH
-327 ALVYRDSDTA
+327 ALVYRDPDTA

-360 EYLDLCSEEPRPAIL
+360 EFLNLC
-375 RSEES
+375 
-380 HSEILRSGEPRPEI
+380 
-394 LHSGAPRPAILRSG
+394 SG
-408 EPLAEAPN
+408 EPLTEAPSV
-416 AEILHAKDVLPEQ
+416 EIVHSKDALPEQ
-429 EALRRRYTEIA
+429 EALRRRYTKIA

-489 RLTKEEKWLFYA
+489 RLTKEEKWFFYA
-501 EKAVDHFLAADY
+501 GKAVDHFLAADY

-670 DEN
+670 EEN

>member
-1 MREFSLSA
+1 MTKPSLSA

-14 SFSQAS
+14 SLSSPASSQAA
-20 FRGACRELL
+20 FCGACRELL

-43 FLVFLSFSDGSARAD
+43 FIVFLSFSDGSARAD

-64 ADIAEA
+64 ADIGEA

-78 WTLIQKKCQR
+78 WTLIQKKHQR

-100 APTDAKTLAYMI
+100 APADAKTLAYMI

-167 SALPKLPEFFLL
+167 PALPKLPEFFLL

-194 AAAATD
+194 AAATTD
-200 ADSAASTDAD
+200 ADSAA
-210 SAPAANAASAAN
+210 NAAASECA
-222 AAPATGCVIPL
+222 IPL
-233 IPNGLSRGRR
+233 IPDGLSRGRR
-243 EIQNLDAA
+243 EVRNFDAA

-264 EKQVQQDGS
+264 EKQVQPDGS

-306 MTKKVSVL
+306 MTKKASVL
-314 SLSARSIEYLLSH
+314 SLAARSIDYLISH
-327 ALVYRDSDTA
+327 ALVYRDPDTA

-360 EYLDLCSEEPRPAIL
+360 EYLDLCSGEPR
-375 RSEES
+375 
-380 HSEILRSGEPRPEI
+380 SEILCSREARSEI
-394 LHSGAPRPAILRSG
+394 LCSG
-408 EPLAEAPN
+408 EPLAESPSV
-416 AEILHAKDVLPEQ
+416 EIVHSKDAFPEQ

-501 EKAVDHFLAADY
+501 GKAVDHFLAADY

-541 LRNARVNLD
+541 LRNARVNLN

-670 DEN
+670 EEN

>member
-29 QSMQTAG
+29 QAMQTAG

-78 WTLIQKKCQR
+78 WTLIQKKRQR

-124 LSFDRSF
+124 LTFDRSF

-167 SALPKLPEFFLL
+167 PALPKLPEFFLL

-200 ADSAASTDAD
+200 AGSAANSAASTDAD
-210 SAPAANAASAAN
+210 SASAS
-222 AAPATGCVIPL
+222 GCVIPL
-233 IPNGLSRGRR
+233 IPDGLSRGRR

-264 EKQVQQDGS
+264 EKQVKQDGS
-273 FRYGYYPRFD
+273 FQYGYYPRFD

-314 SLSARSIEYLLSH
+314 SLAARSIEYLLSH
-327 ALVYRDSDTA
+327 ALVYRDPDTA

-375 RSEES
+375 RSGEPC
-380 HSEILRSGEPRPEI
+380 SEILRSGEPRP
-394 LHSGAPRPAILRSG
+394 AILRSE
-408 EPLAEAPN
+408 EPLTEAPSV
-416 AEILHAKDVLPEQ
+416 EIVHSRDVLPEQ

-513 TRYRDHWVAYAMNE
+513 TRYRDHWVAYTMNE

-644 NIGGFYLYYK
+644 NIGGLYLYYK

-670 DEN
+670 EEN

>member
-78 WTLIQKKCQR
+78 WTLIQKKRQR

-100 APTDAKTLAYMI
+100 APADAKTLAYMI

-124 LSFDRSF
+124 LTFDRSF

-167 SALPKLPEFFLL
+167 PALPKLPEFFLL
-179 FQTAGFFYDADSAAN
+179 FQTAGFFYDS
-194 AAAATD
+194 
-200 ADSAASTDAD
+200 DSAASTDAD
-210 SAPAANAASAAN
+210 SASAS
-222 AAPATGCVIPL
+222 GCVIPL
-233 IPNGLSRGRR
+233 IPDGLSRGRR

-314 SLSARSIEYLLSH
+314 SLAARSIEYLLSH
-327 ALVYRDSDTA
+327 ALVYRDPDTA

-375 RSEES
+375 RSGEPR
-380 HSEILRSGEPRPEI
+380 SEILRSE
-394 LHSGAPRPAILRSG
+394 
-408 EPLAEAPN
+408 EPLTKAPN

-462 NMDFSLKERYRTVY
+462 NMDFSLKERYRTMY

-501 EKAVDHFLAADY
+501 KKAVDHFLAADY

-664 PKDIPC
+664 PEGIPC

>member
-78 WTLIQKKCQR
+78 WTLIQKKRQR

-112 KEPGWNEFFRFG
+112 KEAGWNEFFRFG
-124 LSFDRSF
+124 LTFDRSF

-167 SALPKLPEFFLL
+167 PALPKLPEFFLL

-210 SAPAANAASAAN
+210 SASAS
-222 AAPATGCVIPL
+222 GCVIPL
-233 IPNGLSRGRR
+233 IPDGLSRGRR
-243 EIQNLDAA
+243 EIRNFDAA

-306 MTKKVSVL
+306 ITQKASVL
-314 SLSARSIEYLLSH
+314 SLAARSIDYLLSH
-327 ALVYRDSDTA
+327 ALVYRDPDTA
-337 YLSEPLKD
+337 YLSEPLKN

-360 EYLDLCSEEPRPAIL
+360 EYLDLCSGESHPAILCSGEARSEILCSEEPRPAIL
-375 RSEES
+375 RS
-380 HSEILRSGEPRPEI
+380 R
-394 LHSGAPRPAILRSG
+394 
-408 EPLAEAPN
+408 EPLTKAPN
-416 AEILHAKDVLPEQ
+416 AEILHARETLPEQ

-501 EKAVDHFLAADY
+501 EKTVDHFLAADY

-664 PKDIPC
+664 PRDIPC
-670 DEN
+670 EKN

>member
-1 MREFSLSA
+1 
-9 SFSSS
+9 
-14 SFSQAS
+14 
-20 FRGACRELL
+20 
-29 QSMQTAG
+29 MQTSG

-64 ADIAEA
+64 ADITEA

-78 WTLIQKKCQR
+78 WTLIQKKRQR

-210 SAPAANAASAAN
+210 SSSAS
-222 AAPATGCVIPL
+222 GCVIPL
-233 IPNGLSRGRR
+233 IPDGLSRGRR

-251 AARSFVTAAASFL
+251 AARGFVTAAASFL

-306 MTKKVSVL
+306 ITQKASVL
-314 SLSARSIEYLLSH
+314 SLAARSIEYLLSH
-327 ALVYRDSDTA
+327 ALVYRDPDTA

-375 RSEES
+375 RSGEPC
-380 HSEILRSGEPRPEI
+380 SEILRSGEPRPAI
-394 LHSGAPRPAILRSG
+394 LHSGEPRPEILRSR
-408 EPLAEAPN
+408 EPLTKAPN

-569 FETYERILAENPG
+569 FETYERILAENPD

-670 DEN
+670 DES

>member
-29 QSMQTAG
+29 PAMQTSG

-78 WTLIQKKCQR
+78 WTLIQKKRQR

-124 LSFDRSF
+124 LTFDRSF

-167 SALPKLPEFFLL
+167 PALPKLPEFFLL
-179 FQTAGFFYDADSAAN
+179 FQTAGFFYDSDSAAN

-210 SAPAANAASAAN
+210 SASAS
-222 AAPATGCVIPL
+222 GCVIPL
-233 IPNGLSRGRR
+233 IPDGLSRGRR
-243 EIQNLDAA
+243 EVRNFDAA

-264 EKQVQQDGS
+264 EKHVQQDGS

-292 RHASTIWSLLCQYR
+292 RHTSTIWSLLCQYR
-306 MTKKVSVL
+306 ITQKASVL
-314 SLSARSIEYLLSH
+314 SLAARSIDYLLSY
-327 ALVYRDSDTA
+327 ALVYRDPDTA

-360 EYLDLCSEEPRPAIL
+360 EYLDLCSEE
-375 RSEES
+375 S
-380 HSEILRSGEPRPEI
+380 
-394 LHSGAPRPAILRSG
+394 RPAILRSG
-408 EPLAEAPN
+408 EPCSEILRSEEPCSEILRSEEPRPAILRSREPLTKAPN

-429 EALRRRYTEIA
+429 EALRRHYTEIA

-462 NMDFSLKERYRTVY
+462 NMNFSLKERYRTVY

-501 EKAVDHFLAADY
+501 EKAVNHFLAADY

-670 DEN
+670 EEN

>member
-1 MREFSLSA
+1 
-9 SFSSS
+9 
-14 SFSQAS
+14 
-20 FRGACRELL
+20 
-29 QSMQTAG
+29 MQTAG

-64 ADIAEA
+64 ADIGEA

-78 WTLIQKKCQR
+78 WKLMQKKHQR

-100 APTDAKTLAYMI
+100 APADAKTLAYMI

-138 ELNGAKIL
+138 ELNGAKIP

-167 SALPKLPEFFLL
+167 LALPKLPEFFLL

-200 ADSAASTDAD
+200 ADSVTNTAAS
-210 SAPAANAASAAN
+210 
-222 AAPATGCVIPL
+222 GCAIPL
-233 IPNGLSRGRR
+233 IPDGLSRGRR
-243 EIQNLDAA
+243 EVRNFDAA

-264 EKQVQQDGS
+264 EKQVQPDGS

-306 MTKKVSVL
+306 MTKKISVL
-314 SLSARSIEYLLSH
+314 SLAARSIDYLLSH
-327 ALVYRDSDTA
+327 ALVYRGPDTA
-337 YLSEPLKD
+337 YLSEPLKN

-360 EYLDLCSEEPRPAIL
+360 EYLDLCSRDA
-375 RSEES
+375 
-380 HSEILRSGEPRPEI
+380 
-394 LHSGAPRPAILRSG
+394 
-408 EPLAEAPN
+408 
-416 AEILHAKDVLPEQ
+416 LPEQ

-501 EKAVDHFLAADY
+501 EKAVNHFLAADY

-550 FLYKRETTYHTFLE
+550 FLCKRETTYHTFLE

-569 FETYERILAENPG
+569 FETHERILAENPG

-670 DEN
+670 EEN

>member
-29 QSMQTAG
+29 PAMQTSG

-78 WTLIQKKCQR
+78 WSLIQKKHQR

-100 APTDAKTLAYMI
+100 APADAKTLAYMI

-124 LSFDRSF
+124 LTFDRSF

-167 SALPKLPEFFLL
+167 PALPKLPEFFLL
-179 FQTAGFFYDADSAAN
+179 FQTAGFFYDSDSAAD

-210 SAPAANAASAAN
+210 SAPAS
-222 AAPATGCVIPL
+222 GCVIPL
-233 IPNGLSRGRR
+233 IPDGLSRGRR

-306 MTKKVSVL
+306 ITQKASVL
-314 SLSARSIEYLLSH
+314 SLAARSIDYLLSH
-327 ALVYRDSDTA
+327 ALVYRDPDTA
-337 YLSEPLKD
+337 YLSEPLKN

-375 RSEES
+375 CSGES
-380 HSEILRSGEPRPEI
+380 RSEILCSGE
-394 LHSGAPRPAILRSG
+394 PRPAILRPR
-408 EPLAEAPN
+408 EPLAEAPH
-416 AEILHAKDVLPEQ
+416 AEILHAREALPEQ
-429 EALRRRYTEIA
+429 EALRHRYTEIA

-462 NMDFSLKERYRTVY
+462 NMDFSLKELYRTVY

-664 PKDIPC
+664 PEGIPC

>member
-1 MREFSLSA
+1 MTKPSLSA

-14 SFSQAS
+14 SLSSPASSQTA

-64 ADIAEA
+64 ADIEEA
-70 FADAQQKA
+70 FANAQQKA
-78 WTLIQKKCQR
+78 WKLMQKKHQP

-100 APTDAKTLAYMI
+100 APADAKTLAYMI
-112 KEPGWNEFFRFG
+112 KDPGWNEFFRFG

-146 DYASGSI
+146 DYASGSV
-153 SLADLNRYLKKAGR
+153 SPADLNRYLKKAGR
-167 SALPKLPEFFLL
+167 PSLPKLPEFFLL
-179 FQTAGFFYDADSAAN
+179 FQTAGFFYDSDSAAN

-210 SAPAANAASAAN
+210 SASAS
-222 AAPATGCVIPL
+222 GCVIPL
-233 IPNGLSRGRR
+233 IPDGLSRGRR

-264 EKQVQQDGS
+264 EKQVQPDGS

-306 MTKKVSVL
+306 ITQKASVL
-314 SLSARSIEYLLSH
+314 SLAARSIDYLLSH
-327 ALVYRDSDTA
+327 ALVYRDPDTA

-375 RSEES
+375 RSGEPC
-380 HSEILRSGEPRPEI
+380 SEILRSE
-394 LHSGAPRPAILRSG
+394 
-408 EPLAEAPN
+408 EPLTKAPN

-440 CALGNGILSLLNPET
+440 CALRKPAN
-455 GEFSHVL
+455 F
-462 NMDFSLKERYRTVY
+462 RT
-476 YDGEAAYA
+476 
-484 LCRLY
+484 
-489 RLTKEEKWLFYA
+489 F
-501 EKAVDHFLAADY
+501 
-513 TRYRDHWVAYAMNE
+513 
-527 ITRYIHRDD
+527 
-536 YDTFA
+536 
-541 LRNARVNLD
+541 
-550 FLYKRETTYHTFLE
+550 
-564 LLMVT
+564 
-569 FETYERILAENPG
+569 
-582 LPYLKEF
+582 
-589 DLPYF
+589 
-594 LRTIRVRADRM
+594 
-605 LNGFFFPEY
+605 
-614 AMYMRCPDKILG
+614 
-626 SFMVRHDGFRVR
+626 
-638 IDDVQH
+638 
-644 NIGGFYLYYK
+644 
-654 NYSRLLALGM
+654 
-664 PKDIPC
+664 
-670 DEN
+670 

>member
-1 MREFSLSA
+1 MTKPSLSA

-14 SFSQAS
+14 SLSSLASSQAA

-43 FLVFLSFSDGSARAD
+43 FIVFLSFSDGSARAD
-58 VVHGSG
+58 VVHASG
-64 ADIAEA
+64 ADVGEA

-78 WTLIQKKCQR
+78 WKLMQKKHQR

-100 APTDAKTLAYMI
+100 APADAKTLAYMI

-138 ELNGAKIL
+138 ELNGAKIP

-167 SALPKLPEFFLL
+167 PALPKLPEFFLL

-194 AAAATD
+194 AAATTD
-200 ADSAASTDAD
+200 ADSAA
-210 SAPAANAASAAN
+210 NAAATTDTDSAAN
-222 AAPATGCVIPL
+222 IAASGCAIPL
-233 IPNGLSRGRR
+233 IPDGLSRGRR
-243 EIQNLDAA
+243 EVRNFDAA

-264 EKQVQQDGS
+264 EKQVQPDDS

-306 MTKKVSVL
+306 MTKKASVL
-314 SLSARSIEYLLSH
+314 SLAARSIDYLLSH
-327 ALVYRDSDTA
+327 ALVYRDPDTA

-360 EYLDLCSEEPRPAIL
+360 EYLDLCSRDA
-375 RSEES
+375 
-380 HSEILRSGEPRPEI
+380 
-394 LHSGAPRPAILRSG
+394 
-408 EPLAEAPN
+408 
-416 AEILHAKDVLPEQ
+416 LPEQ

-476 YDGEAAYA
+476 YDGEATYA

-489 RLTKEEKWLFYA
+489 RLTKGEKWLFYA
-501 EKAVDHFLAADY
+501 EKAVNHFLEADY

-670 DEN
+670 EEN

>member
-1 MREFSLSA
+1 
-9 SFSSS
+9 
-14 SFSQAS
+14 
-20 FRGACRELL
+20 
-29 QSMQTAG
+29 MQTSG

-78 WTLIQKKCQR
+78 WTLIQKKRQR

-100 APTDAKTLAYMI
+100 APTDTKTLAYMI

-124 LSFDRSF
+124 LTFDRSF

-167 SALPKLPEFFLL
+167 PALPKLPEFFLL
-179 FQTAGFFYDADSAAN
+179 FQTAGFFYDSDSAAN

-210 SAPAANAASAAN
+210 SSSAS
-222 AAPATGCVIPL
+222 GCVIPL
-233 IPNGLSRGRR
+233 IPDGLSRGRR

-306 MTKKVSVL
+306 ITQKASVL
-314 SLSARSIEYLLSH
+314 SLAARSIEYLLSH
-327 ALVYRDSDTA
+327 ALVYRDPDTA

-375 RSEES
+375 RSRES
-380 HSEILRSGEPRPEI
+380 RSEILRSGEP
-394 LHSGAPRPAILRSG
+394 LTK
-408 EPLAEAPN
+408 APN